1 MRRLAVMILLLT
13 AGCSSAGAPASAPAP
28 AAVPL
33 ESITFAPALQVD
45 LARMERTSTG
55 VYYRDLVEGQGPP
68 VRGGQSVQVHFAGFL
83 PDGTQFEAVAPP
95 QNPVRFELG
104 RRDVIRGWDSGIVGM
119 RAGGQ
124 RQLVIPP
131 AQGYGERGMGRVPP
145 NATLVFVIKLVS
157 AR

>member
-1 MRRLAVMILLLT
+1 MRRLLFLLFAA
-13 AGCSSAGAPASAPAP
+13 AGCSSAGASAGAPAP

-45 LARMERTSTG
+45 LAGMERTGTG

-68 VRGGQSVQVHFAGFL
+68 VRSGQSVQVHFAGFL
-83 PDGTQFEAVAPP
+83 PDGTQFDAVAPP
-95 QNPVRFELG
+95 REPVRFELG

-124 RQLVIPP
+124 RQLVVPP